1 MILQAVPT
9 SAIESVSMQYGV
21 IGIVALLLGYFAW
34 NQYSRLVKKNQELE
48 EKVDR
53 LQDEMITLIIE
64 QKDQLVELVHTNT
77 AALKD
82 LHKLVLEF
90 VIRGRDNH

>member
-1 MILQAVPT
+1 MILQSVNT
-9 SAIESVSMQYGV
+9 NLVESVSMQYGV

-34 NQYSRLVKKNQELE
+34 NQYTRLVKKNEDLE

-53 LQDEMITLIIE
+53 LQDEMINLIIE
-64 QKDQLVELVHTNT
+64 QKDQLVQLVHSNT

-90 VIRGRDNH
+90 VIRGRDGH

>member
-1 MILQAVPT
+1 MILQAVNPKV
-9 SAIESVSMQYGV
+9 IEDVSMQYGV

-34 NQYSRLVKKNQELE
+34 MQYSSLVKKNKELE

-53 LQDEMITLIIE
+53 LQDEMMNLIIE
-64 QKDQLVELVHTNT
+64 QKDQLVELVHSNT

>member
-1 MILQAVPT
+1 VFSSIKLHST
-9 SAIESVSMQYGV
+9 
-21 IGIVALLLGYFAW
+21 GYFAW
-34 NQYSRLVKKNQELE
+34 NQHTTLVKKNQDLE

-53 LQDEMITLIIE
+53 LQDEMISLIIE
-64 QKDQLVELVHTNT
+64 QKDQLVELVSTNT
-77 AALKD
+77 EALKD